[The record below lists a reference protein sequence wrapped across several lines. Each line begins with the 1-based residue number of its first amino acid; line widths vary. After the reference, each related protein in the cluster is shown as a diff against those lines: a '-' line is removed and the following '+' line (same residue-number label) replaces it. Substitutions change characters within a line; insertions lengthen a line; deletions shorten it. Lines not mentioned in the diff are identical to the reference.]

1 MDVHPLLFEPIF
13 KPKMWGGRRLAT
25 LVDKSLPGNQPIGE
39 SWELV
44 DLEDEWSVVRSGSA
58 AGHSISQ
65 LVAAWGEDL
74 LGRVELCDGR
84 FPLLIKFL
92 DATQTLSVQVHPDEA
107 MAAKLGA
114 NVRLKHEAWYIVDAE
129 PGGFIYRGL
138 NPGVDRA
145 AFESAVAQG
154 RVEECL
160 HRIEV
165 RKGQCYYLPSGTVH
179 ALGAGVVVAE
189 IQTPSDIT
197 YRVYDFGRVDPSTG
211 RERELHLDQ
220 ALECIDFS
228 GAPIPGE
235 ERSHVA
241 SVWTAVTR
249 LVTCDSFQIER
260 VRMVEELDMPIPYG
274 GMVVW
279 VVLEGD
285 GQIEMPK
292 SASDGVTRFS
302 RGDVVLLPAG
312 LHDASLHTDTQC
324 LWLEV
329 TVPETSDL
337 ADFARVDPAEM
348 KAPTTPLVQ
357 LRQPASDG
365 PTSAP

>member
-1 MDVHPLLFEPIF
+1 MNVHPLLFEPIF
-13 KPKMWGGRRLAT
+13 KPKIWGGRRLAT
-25 LVDKSLPGNQPIGE
+25 LMDKSLPGDQPIGE

-44 DLEDEWSVVRSGSA
+44 DLEDEGSIVRTGSA
-58 AGHSISQ
+58 TGRSITQ
-65 LVAAWGEDL
+65 LVAEWGKDL

-84 FPLLIKFL
+84 FPVLIKFL
-92 DATQTLSVQVHPDEA
+92 DATQTLSVQVHPDQA

-114 NVRLKHEAWYIVDAE
+114 NVRVKHEAWYIVDAQ

-138 NPGVDRA
+138 KPGVDRA

-165 RKGQCYYLPSGTVH
+165 GKGQCYYLPSGTVH

-197 YRVYDFGRVDPSTG
+197 YRVYDFGRIDPSTG
-211 RERELHLDQ
+211 RERELHVDQ

-228 GAPIPGE
+228 GAPIAGE
-235 ERSHVA
+235 DRSHVA

-279 VVLEGD
+279 IVLEGD
-285 GQIEMPK
+285 GQIEMTK
-292 SASDGVTRFS
+292 SASDSVTRFS

-312 LHDASLHTDTQC
+312 LKDASLHTDTQC

-348 KAPTTPLVQ
+348 KEPTTPLVQ

-365 PTSAP
+365 RTPAQ